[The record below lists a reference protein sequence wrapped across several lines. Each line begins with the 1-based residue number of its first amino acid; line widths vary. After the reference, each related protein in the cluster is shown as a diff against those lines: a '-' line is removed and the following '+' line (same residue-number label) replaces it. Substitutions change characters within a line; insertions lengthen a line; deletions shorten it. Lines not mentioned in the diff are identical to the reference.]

1 MKKIIALLILSA
13 MMLTACSDSP
23 GRIRDIVQSP
33 TGDYQVDV
41 VDWSG
46 GATAGETYLC
56 VEYAENGFANVG
68 DDEPDSCTMI
78 EDTQC
83 TFNTDFNIE
92 WETNDS
98 FRAVWEGLTHDS
110 IELARVELYDG
121 GFNVTSGSVCI
132 DTTGSYLSGFTVD
145 GDYVYITCKLRVTN
159 DFDEDVWFTIDA
171 VAAEADVGELLSD
184 SHLDAVNDRGE
195 SKVFYL
201 EAGQTEFI
209 TVTFRGSHGPS
220 DTMSDRELPTWI
232 YIYYERGW

>member
-1 MKKIIALLILSA
+1 

-132 DTTGSYLSGFTVD
+132 DTTGSYLSGQSLQRGVWRAH
-145 GDYVYITCKLRVTN
+145 LR
-159 DFDEDVWFTIDA
+159 
-171 VAAEADVGELLSD
+171 
-184 SHLDAVNDRGE
+184 
-195 SKVFYL
+195 
-201 EAGQTEFI
+201 
-209 TVTFRGSHGPS
+209 
-220 DTMSDRELPTWI
+220 
-232 YIYYERGW
+232 